1 MTHKYP
7 ETCRVALFAGSFN
20 PFTTGHAS
28 VVERALPL
36 FDRIIIAIGVN
47 AGKHSECSVEKRIES
62 IAALY
67 GNLPPGR
74 VEVVAYHDELT
85 VDLASRLGAGWLL
98 RGVRSAKD
106 FEYERDLADINRK
119 LSGIETLLLYTLPEL
134 SCVSSSM
141 VRELESYGHDVSA
154 FLPTPLKL
162 KK

>member
-1 MTHKYP
+1 M
-7 ETCRVALFAGSFN
+7 
-20 PFTTGHAS
+20 
-28 VVERALPL
+28 VERALPL

-47 AGKHSECSVEKRIES
+47 AGKHSECSVQERIES

-67 GNLPPGR
+67 DNLPTGR

-85 VDLASRLGAGWLL
+85 VDLAARLGAGWLL

>member
-47 AGKHSECSVEKRIES
+47 PGKPSEASVQERVDT
-62 IAALY
+62 IASLY
-67 GNLPPGR
+67 HNLPAGR

-85 VDLASRLGAGWLL
+85 VDLAARLGAGWLL
-98 RGVRSAKD
+98 RGVRSVKD

-134 SCVSSSM
+134 SAVSSSM
-141 VRELESYGHDVSA
+141 VRELKSYGHDVSA
-154 FLPTPLKL
+154 FLPTPLEL

>member
-1 MTHKYP
+1 M
-7 ETCRVALFAGSFN
+7 ALFAGSFN

-47 AGKHSECSVEKRIES
+47 ASKPSETSVQERIDA
-62 IAALY
+62 IASLY
-67 GNLPPGR
+67 RNLPEGR

-85 VDLASRLGAGWLL
+85 VDLAARLGAGWLL